1 MTYVSFQNTEV
12 LIFMDRN
19 LPINLG
25 RVTEAAALAS
35 AKHLGKGDKDK
46 ADQAA
51 VDAMRRMFDTISID
65 GRVVIGEGEM
75 DEAPMLY
82 IGEKIGKRRDNDLE
96 VDIAVDPVDGTTSVA
111 NGLPNA
117 ISVVAVAP
125 RGCLLHAP
133 DTYMRKIAVGPK
145 ANGVIDIHKSVE
157 ENILNVAK
165 ALNKDVEDITVE
177 ILDRPRH
184 DEMIK
189 EIRQTGARIKLVS
202 DGDVLSAISTCFD
215 YTGVDMTMG
224 IGGAPEGV
232 ITAVA
237 LKCIGGDFQG
247 ILAPLNE
254 EHIER
259 CIKMGTDIDKVYYID
274 DLAKGEEMSFAAT
287 GVSYGEL
294 LRGVKYFNNNT
305 ATTHTLVLRSETG
318 TIRFLESIH
327 HLEKKPEYAK

>member
-1 MTYVSFQNTEV
+1 
-12 LIFMDRN
+12 MDRN

-51 VDAMRRMFDTISID
+51 VDAMRRMFDTINID
-65 GRVVIGEGEM
+65 GVVVIGEGEM

-82 IGEKIGKRRDNDLE
+82 IGEKIGKAGEDDLK

-133 DTYMRKIAVGPK
+133 DTYMKKIAVGPK
-145 ANGVIDIHKSVE
+145 AKGVIDIHKSVQ

-165 ALNKDVEDITVE
+165 ALNKSVEDITVE
-177 ILDRPRH
+177 VLDRPRH

-189 EIRQTGARIKLVS
+189 EIRQAGARIKLVS

-254 EHIER
+254 EHRQR
-259 CIKMGTDIDKVYYID
+259 CIKMGADIDKVYYID
-274 DLAKGEEMSFAAT
+274 DLAKGGEMSFAAT

-294 LRGVKYFNNNT
+294 LEGVKYLNNNT
-305 ATTHTLVLRSETG
+305 ATTHTLILRSETG
-318 TIRFLESIH
+318 TIRFLQSIH
-327 HLEKKPEYAK
+327 HLDKKPEYAK